1 MATAQREAT
10 LRSLTVSQLLAVFNS
25 EQAGAANRAEVQYL
39 RDGWGSAATNPDG
52 TLNFVRALR
61 CVREK
66 WERKRSEA
74 PVDWDIVR
82 QQIRAKARAA
92 AREIGE
98 IPAVKDP
105 ELRAA
110 CDASL
115 KTFLQTVFS
124 DIFYLPFSPAHDELI
139 GHVERCVKQG
149 GHQAFACE
157 RGFGKTQISIGACL
171 WGSLTGRV
179 RYSMIIGANSEKATA
194 QRDGIKR
201 RLETNQR
208 LYDLYPEICFPM
220 RVTAASPQRKASYHG
235 ELLRI
240 KSSPDLIL
248 PYIPGAPG
256 SEAIIACTGI
266 DSGSIRGTNY
276 DRVDGSNSRPQLVML
291 DDPQDDIS
299 ARQPKEVESRSRR
312 IRKAVQGLAG
322 PGIKLAIL
330 MPCTVIE
337 KNDLAYEFT
346 DRDQR
351 PEYAGV
357 RVPAMKSMPEDLLT
371 EHPKWHTYDE
381 LRREDLASGDKE
393 RSRATAYFLEHQ
405 EEMSRGAVLTWPDRV
420 EPGSVNALQSLMD
433 KFLGDRQ
440 SFLAE
445 QQQAPE
451 SEDDLSI
458 YLDARGIA
466 SRFNGLRRGTVTPA
480 AKFST
485 AAIDVQELLL
495 YWMQVTWSEQ
505 LTGWIVNWGHFP
517 RQTAVDFHHMRPTR
531 TIKQWVATEFPHQQF
546 TWEEMHKM
554 AIRACFDSLPKLPVE
569 PGPVLIDSRWHKVK
583 QPIAEVCAEPE
594 YAGILIGAGGVS
606 VGGNEVAISAR
617 KMPDG
622 SHRVSTDV
630 EWYWKRAPGGIRTAY
645 FDANYYRSQFQKGL
659 AADPGS
665 LGSIT
670 YNATLPDN
678 VLAAHFSA
686 KAVKNSSETKRAIEI
701 WQNKPGQDQDHFHD
715 CAVMCRVAAEIAGYR
730 VSGMRHAGRKQ
741 RRKPITQEDVRNFR
755 KRGP

>member
-1 MATAQREAT
+1 MTASQFMTVLNSETPGAVNRLEVRYLKESFGFHATNKDDSLNYVKASRC
-10 LRSLTVSQLLAVFNS
+10 LRS
-25 EQAGAANRAEVQYL
+25 
-39 RDGWGSAATNPDG
+39 
-52 TLNFVRALR
+52 
-61 CVREK
+61 K
-66 WERKRSEA
+66 WEEKYTAE
-74 PVDWDIVR
+74 PIDWETVR
-82 QQIRAKARAA
+82 QQIRSKARAA

-98 IPAVKDP
+98 IPDVKDP
-105 ELRAA
+105 DLRKA

-115 KTFLQTVFS
+115 KTFLQTVFA
-124 DIFYLPFSPAHDELI
+124 DIFYLPFSTAHDELI
-139 GHVERCVKQG
+139 RHVERCVEQG

-157 RGFGKTQISIGACL
+157 RGFGKTQISIGACM

-179 RYSMIIGANSEKATA
+179 SYSMIIGANSEKATA
-194 QRDGIKR
+194 QREGIKR
-201 RLETNQR
+201 RLETNQK
-208 LYDLYPEICFPM
+208 LFDLYPEICFPM
-220 RVTAASPQRKASYHG
+220 RAVAASPQRRASYHG

-240 KSSPDLIL
+240 KASPDLVL
-248 PYIPGAPG
+248 PYVPGAPG

-276 DRVDGSNSRPQLVML
+276 DRVDGSNARPQMVML
-291 DDPQDDIS
+291 DDPQDDIT
-299 ARQPKEVESRSRR
+299 ARQPRECASRSKR

-322 PGIKLAIL
+322 PGVKLAIL

-337 KNDLAYEFT
+337 KNDLAFEFT
-346 DRDQR
+346 DREQR

-357 RVPAMKSMPEDLLT
+357 RVPAMKSMPEDLLS
-371 EHPKWHTYDE
+371 ERPKWHEYDE
-381 LRREDLASGDKE
+381 LRREDLASGDKD
-393 RSRATAYFLEHQ
+393 RQRATAFFLAYE
-405 EEMSRGAVLTWPDRV
+405 EEMSRGAVLTWPERV
-420 EPGSVNALQSLMD
+420 EPGNVNALQCLMD
-433 KFLGDRQ
+433 KFLSDRQ

-531 TIKQWVATEFPHQQF
+531 TIKQWVATEFPNQQF

-554 AIRACFDSLPKLPVE
+554 AIRACFDSLPKLAVE
-569 PGPVLIDSRWHKVK
+569 PGPILIDSRWHKVK

-606 VGGNEVAISAR
+606 VGGNEVAISSR

-622 SHRVSTDV
+622 SYRVSTDV

-670 YNATLPDN
+670 YNAVLPDN

-686 KAVKNSSETKRAIEI
+686 KAVKNSSETKRSIEI
-701 WQNKPGQDQDHFHD
+701 WQNKPGQDQDHFND
-715 CAVMCRVAAEIAGYR
+715 CAVMCRVGAEIAGYR
-730 VSGMRHAGRKQ
+730 VSGLRHTPKRHKRQ
-741 RRKPITQEDVRNFR
+741 PITQEMVNQMNR
-755 KRGP
+755 KAR